1 MIFVWIWEY
10 NIKFQVFTC
19 LQYILFERQKR
30 EHIIDF
36 NFLNFNFNII
46 IKSTVSVIKFGKE
59 KKHITKSKP
68 TPPPKKKIQNK
79 YKTILISDY
88 HINFLFIPFRPQIL
102 VLSGYPRNRPAL
114 IDFASSITKKQS
126 LLITG
131 HVFTVSTKSKFTDTE
146 YYVYIFGLF
155 FIKKIY
161 QS

>member
-1 MIFVWIWEY
+1 MSGL
-10 NIKFQVFTC
+10 TC

-36 NFLNFNFNII
+36 NFLNSHNETLQLKALCLWSNL
-46 IKSTVSVIKFGKE
+46 E
-59 KKHITKSKP
+59 KRKAYHQIETY
-68 TPPPKKKIQNK
+68 TPPKKIQNK
-79 YKTILISDY
+79 YKTILISEY
-88 HINFLFIPFRPQIL
+88 HFNFLFIPFRPQIL

-146 YYVYIFGLF
+146 YIISLF
-155 FIKKIY
+155 H
-161 QS
+161 